1 MNLRPPVLVLSLC
14 LPATALADAKINYR
28 SIEGDG
34 GSMQS
39 LLIGQ
44 GHIRSDADVS
54 TSVIF
59 DTAGRT
65 MTVIDH
71 GRREYTKIGQ
81 AEMQQMNAALGQ
93 AMQQMEQALANVP
106 PEMREQMKG
115 MMGGAIP
122 GMGGE
127 PMVKVEDT
135 GRSDTV
141 AGYRCS
147 VYRTQMQGRT
157 INESCMGDLS
167 VLDELSASDRATLDA
182 AMAMTREMVEQFA
195 SGPMAQFADMTP
207 FKAGMVP
214 LRVTDMS
221 NGGRNTSEFA
231 GVESGPL
238 PGDAF
243 EIPAGYAQQKLEIP
257 ELGR

>member
-1 MNLRPPVLVLSLC
+1 MNLRSPVLVLSLC
-14 LPATALADAKINYR
+14 LPAAALADARINYR
-28 SIEGDG
+28 STEGDG

-44 GHIRSDADVS
+44 GHIRSDADAT

-71 GRREYTKIGQ
+71 GRREYTRIGQ
-81 AEMQQMNAALGQ
+81 AEMQQMNVALGQ
-93 AMQQMEQALANVP
+93 VMRQMEEALANVP
-106 PEMREQMKG
+106 SEMREQMKD
-115 MMGGAIP
+115 MMGGALP
-122 GMGGE
+122 SAGGE
-127 PMVKVEDT
+127 PMVKVEGT
-135 GRSDTV
+135 GRNDTV
-141 AGYRCS
+141 AGYRCTI
-147 VYRTQMQGRT
+147 YRTQMQGQI

-167 VLDELSASDRATLDA
+167 VLDELSATDRATLDA
-182 AMAMTREMVEQFA
+182 AMTMTREMVEQFA

-214 LRVTDMS
+214 LRVTDMTD
-221 NGGRNTSEFA
+221 GRRNTSEFA
-231 GVESGPL
+231 GIESGPL